1 MWAFE
6 TKKSSDVW
14 NEFIETVHR
23 KNGTAHVLCKHCH
36 VSLHHPNRD
45 GNKSTSSMS
54 KHLKICS
61 SFRRKLQMQAGEHSP
76 AVDLFDEWIG
86 ASTRD
91 RPVTSR
97 DGVKERV
104 LRIII
109 SGNLPFSF
117 ADNIELLELLKDAY
131 PDLPPPN
138 RKAIVELLK
147 SKATLSRHEMKV
159 RLAALDSKVS
169 LALDIWTTRTNLAF
183 LGMSSLCFWLLVF
196 VTGNQIVWSQI
207 THFLFQR

>member
-1 MWAFE
+1 
-6 TKKSSDVW
+6 
-14 NEFIETVHR
+14 
-23 KNGTAHVLCKHCH
+23 
-36 VSLHHPNRD
+36 
-45 GNKSTSSMS
+45 MS

-61 SFRRKLQMQAGEHSP
+61 SFRRKLQIQAGEHSP

-86 ASTRD
+86 AASTRD

-117 ADNIELLELLKDAY
+117 VDNIELLELLKDAY

-183 LGMSSLCFWLLVF
+183 LGMSSGFWFSSQEIKSSGRRSLISCFNADQFSNYGTL
-196 VTGNQIVWSQI
+196 
-207 THFLFQR
+207 H

>member
-1 MWAFE
+1 
-6 TKKSSDVW
+6 
-14 NEFIETVHR
+14 
-23 KNGTAHVLCKHCH
+23 
-36 VSLHHPNRD
+36 
-45 GNKSTSSMS
+45 MS

-117 ADNIELLELLKDAY
+117 AENIELLELFEGCLARSSTSESKGDC
-131 PDLPPPN
+131 
-138 RKAIVELLK
+138 RIIEIK
-147 SKATLSRHEMKV
+147 S
-159 RLAALDSKVS
+159 DSFQ
-169 LALDIWTTRTNLAF
+169 ARDE
-183 LGMSSLCFWLLVF
+183 
-196 VTGNQIVWSQI
+196 SQACCA
-207 THFLFQR
+207 